1 MNDSDGRT
9 ASFFIGLDLGKRQDY
24 TALTVLA
31 EREERGPVTRT
42 FEDRAQTR
50 TVQRWTY
57 SEHWLQHLQ
66 RWPLGTKYKQIAAD
80 VAELTRRS
88 VFRSADTTLVVDRG
102 GVGESVYE
110 QIAERVRGGAVDLVG
125 VTITGGKN
133 VTADGPSHYRVPKRD
148 LVAAL
153 QVAVQNAEVKAA
165 SELELWET
173 LRGEME
179 SFTAEITKTGHDTYE
194 ARQGEHDDLV
204 LALAM
209 PVWLSDWRR
218 RRGDST
224 PIPPSVSL

>member
-1 MNDSDGRT
+1 MTDSNGRT
-9 ASFFIGLDLGKRQDY
+9 SSYLIGLDLGKRQDY

-31 EREERGPVTRT
+31 EREEQESATRT
-42 FEDRAQTR
+42 WERRAQTQ
-50 TVQRWTY
+50 TVQRWAF
-57 SEHWLQHLQ
+57 SEHWLQHLK

-80 VAELTRRS
+80 VAELTRRP
-88 VFRSADTTLVVDRG
+88 VFRSTDTTLVVDRG

-110 QIAERVRGGAVDLVG
+110 QIAERVRDAAVELKS
-125 VTITGGKN
+125 VTITGGKK
-133 VTADGPSHYRVPKRD
+133 VAPAGPGHYRVPKRD

-153 QVAVQNAEVKAA
+153 QVAVQNGEVKAA

-179 SFTAEITKTGHDTYE
+179 SFTAEITQTGHDTYE